1 MEPTLE
7 AGGTTMNTDPMLAI
21 QSATI
26 LAFVLALAYQ
36 IVREVQP
43 EAQARRIRRAQ
54 KARALSALASLP
66 LARMLARR
74 SLPPD
79 RFRQRMTPR
88 QLQSALSVCGGC
100 RKAAYCEAVPYG
112 KDEPHSY
119 AFCPND
125 AEIVR
130 VQALERLA

>member
-1 MEPTLE
+1 
-7 AGGTTMNTDPMLAI
+7 MNTDPMLAL
-21 QSATI
+21 QSAMI

-43 EAQARRIRRAQ
+43 QAQARRVRRAQ
-54 KARALSALASLP
+54 KARALSAIESLP
-66 LARMLARR
+66 LARMLVRR
-74 SLPPD
+74 ALPLD

-88 QLQSALSVCGGC
+88 QLQSALSVCCGC
-100 RKAAYCEAVPYG
+100 KKAAYCEAVLYG

-125 AEIVR
+125 AEIAR
-130 VQALERLA
+130 VQALERLAPA

>member
-1 MEPTLE
+1 
-7 AGGTTMNTDPMLAI
+7 MNTDPMLAL
-21 QSATI
+21 QSAMI

-43 EAQARRIRRAQ
+43 EAQGRRIRRVQ
-54 KARALSALASLP
+54 KARALSAIESLP
-66 LARMLARR
+66 LLARMLVRR

-88 QLQSALSVCGGC
+88 QLQSALSVCSGC
-100 RKAAYCEAVPYG
+100 KKAAYCEAVLYG

-125 AEIVR
+125 AEIAR
-130 VQALERLA
+130 VQALERLAPA